1 MLKKRRKNGIEA
13 RRGANGIGCTL
24 FPLETRKY
32 AKRCARTAE
41 RRSKRKKTA
50 NVSVRTLA
58 KAHGAEK
65 RVSMTRKE
73 RANGAEPFSS
83 QTSTANGVSAVKV
96 ARVRRTGEVKP
107 VYNLTVDETHN
118 FAVNGGLVTHN
129 CDAMRYFVQTVGLQE
144 LSCFEWD

>member
-1 MLKKRRKNGIEA
+1 
-13 RRGANGIGCTL
+13 
-24 FPLETRKY
+24 
-32 AKRCARTAE
+32 
-41 RRSKRKKTA
+41 
-50 NVSVRTLA
+50 
-58 KAHGAEK
+58 
-65 RVSMTRKE
+65 MTGKE
-73 RANGAEPFSS
+73 RANGAEPFSP
-83 QTSTANGVSAVKV
+83 QTGTANGVSAVKV

>member
-1 MLKKRRKNGIEA
+1 
-13 RRGANGIGCTL
+13 
-24 FPLETRKY
+24 
-32 AKRCARTAE
+32 
-41 RRSKRKKTA
+41 
-50 NVSVRTLA
+50 
-58 KAHGAEK
+58 
-65 RVSMTRKE
+65 MTRKE

-83 QTSTANGVSAVKV
+83 QTSTANDVSAVKV

>member
-1 MLKKRRKNGIEA
+1 MLKGYRDVALTGFEETYEVVLEDGRTVE
-13 RRGANGIGCTL
+13 CTGNHPFL
-24 FPLETRKY
+24 TDSGW
-32 AKRCARTAE
+32 KRCDSLTCSDRIIDVSHDVERT
-41 RRSKRKKTA
+41 K
-50 NVSVRTLA
+50 
-58 KAHGAEK
+58 
-65 RVSMTRKE
+65 
-73 RANGAEPFSS
+73 
-83 QTSTANGVSAVKV
+83 SAVKV

>member
-1 MLKKRRKNGIEA
+1 MAEVA
-13 RRGANGIGCTL
+13 YSRGEKHAAADGSTS
-24 FPLETRKY
+24 TRGEKI
-32 AKRCARTAE
+32 
-41 RRSKRKKTA
+41 A